1 MPSPLQRGRRSA
13 GRESRA
19 QVETRQRLAFF
30 YRHIAKRPDQIGQID
45 GWLAKHTGRERE
57 LVKKV
62 NKTYKAA
69 NMWVP
74 QLVDCVALGPDGSPG
89 VGDVTTPA
97 DDGVSVTAVTPLR
110 PSAPSA
116 YRVLG
121 GAAASAAAARSAAS
135 GRGGAGAAKTLDL
148 GDYVARLAASSLD
161 RTPAPAA
168 RAAAAGAA
176 AGPASA
182 FALSIESKEDAAP
195 QGGGSVG
202 AGSSSSNSSSE
213 LNQARQEFRAA
224 FDELVHLHSR
234 SAHPR
239 AKGANVTD
247 LVHATPFRKRTAID
261 RTPPQ
266 ARPGA

>member
-1 MPSPLQRGRRSA
+1 MPSPLPRGRRTA
-13 GRESRA
+13 VRASRA
-19 QVETRQRLAFF
+19 QVETRQRLTFF

-45 GWLAKHTGRERE
+45 EWLAKHTGRERE

-74 QLVDCVALGPDGSPG
+74 QLMDCVALGPDGSPG
-89 VGDVTTPA
+89 VGDVISPG
-97 DDGVSVTAVTPLR
+97 DDGVSVTAATPLR

-116 YRVLG
+116 H
-121 GAAASAAAARSAAS
+121 
-135 GRGGAGAAKTLDL
+135 GAGSVKTLDL

-161 RTPAPAA
+161 RTPGAASRAVAGEPAA
-168 RAAAAGAA
+168 VPHPAA
-176 AGPASA
+176 S
-182 FALSIESKEDAAP
+182 FELSIESKEDASP
-195 QGGGSVG
+195 QGGGS
-202 AGSSSSNSSSE
+202 SRE
-213 LNQARQEFRAA
+213 LHQARLEFRAA

-247 LVHATPFRKRTAID
+247 LIHETPFRERTAID

-266 ARPGA
+266 ARSGG